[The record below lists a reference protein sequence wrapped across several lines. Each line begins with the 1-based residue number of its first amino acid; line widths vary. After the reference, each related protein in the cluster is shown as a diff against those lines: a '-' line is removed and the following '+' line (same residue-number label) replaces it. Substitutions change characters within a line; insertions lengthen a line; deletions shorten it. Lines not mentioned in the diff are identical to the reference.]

1 MSREAP
7 LGPPVRFNSGMR
19 WPGPGMMF
27 VALASTLLVCA
38 CATPVR
44 PPPTPSPQPRI
55 RIVGPVT
62 APPSALTLA
71 RTFAA
76 QFVAGQYAAQWAEL
90 APQTQNIWSSEAART
105 NMLRAKFSGQV
116 TAISLG
122 SVSPESLWTEPE
134 HPSVQFAN
142 VWSVPVQLA
151 FASPQRLRPDGVA
164 GLFSMSP
171 LQIAVLPTGPE
182 VVGEGPAS
190 MDAPI
195 ILPQTV
201 PDDHVDVP
209 ILMYHLVDQV
219 PPRSIEP
226 STYGWK
232 LEIGLTTLPAEFAAQ
247 MAYLASIHATSIS
260 LQHLADALLYGLPL
274 PPHSVVITFDDGRLS
289 PWYNAVPVLRRDGL
303 TAVFFPCSGLIG
315 KKVGPQTYLSASEIQ
330 DLATTGFSIE
340 DHTFNDAQALFGAS
354 ASTLNRLT
362 NQTKTSLEEL
372 TGAPVQFLAY
382 TGIWPWPLA
391 TEGGGH
397 EALMFATLA
406 SYGYVGGVLDV
417 RVDSEMET
425 TSGLWQLP
433 RLRIGIGTTIEGF
446 VRWFTA

>member
-1 MSREAP
+1 MTF
-7 LGPPVRFNSGMR
+7 G
-19 WPGPGMMF
+19 
-27 VALASTLLVCA
+27 ALASSLLVCA
-38 CATPVR
+38 CATPAR
-44 PPPTPSPQPRI
+44 PTPTPTPHPTVRA
-55 RIVGPVT
+55 VGPVI
-62 APPSALTLA
+62 APPSALALA

-90 APQTQNIWSSEAART
+90 APETQAIWPSEAART

-116 TAISLG
+116 TGMSLG

-134 HPSVQFAN
+134 RPSVQFAN
-142 VWSVPVQLA
+142 VWSVPVQVA
-151 FASPQRLRPDGVA
+151 FAATQRLRPDGVA
-164 GLFSMSP
+164 RLFSMTA

-201 PDDHVDVP
+201 TNEHVDVP

-226 STYGWK
+226 STYGWE
-232 LEIGLTTLPAEFAAQ
+232 LEIGLTTLPVEFAAQ
-247 MAYLASIHATSIS
+247 MTYLASIHATSIS

-289 PWYNAVPVLRRDGL
+289 PWYNAVPVLRRDGF

-354 ASTLNRLT
+354 TSTLNRLT
-362 NQTKTSLEEL
+362 DQTKTSLDEL

-397 EALMFATLA
+397 EAPMFATLA

-417 RVDSEMET
+417 RVNSELET

-433 RLRIGIGTTIEGF
+433 RLRIGIGTTVEGF
-446 VRWFTA
+446 ARWFTA